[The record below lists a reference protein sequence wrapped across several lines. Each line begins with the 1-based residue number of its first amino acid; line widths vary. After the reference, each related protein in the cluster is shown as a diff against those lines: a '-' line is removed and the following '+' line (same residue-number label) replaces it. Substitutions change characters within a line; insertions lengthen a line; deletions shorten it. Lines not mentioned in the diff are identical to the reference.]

1 MRLVMR
7 SGDIT
12 ANLSVDAIERVGDVI
27 YAYRRKDGAIEASEF
42 AGMFDLGS
50 VDFIYTTPEREVR
63 P

>member
-27 YAYRRKDGAIEASEF
+27 YAYRRKGGAN
-42 AGMFDLGS
+42 
-50 VDFIYTTPEREVR
+50 ERVQI
-63 P
+63 